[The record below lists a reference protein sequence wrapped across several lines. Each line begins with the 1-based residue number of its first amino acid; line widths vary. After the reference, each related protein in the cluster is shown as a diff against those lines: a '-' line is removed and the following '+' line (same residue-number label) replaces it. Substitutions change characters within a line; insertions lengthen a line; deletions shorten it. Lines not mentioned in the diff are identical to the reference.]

1 MLNQLG
7 SADQIGHDL
16 ADLCLHH
23 RSHGAA
29 CGSSRP
35 GRCGPVDLP
44 LPAVRAQERLLRSG
58 SLRASLGRP
67 LRRYWVAPAGCVW
80 SCHAGLG
87 QLGRSAAR
95 IARWAGLGGERILT
109 QLPLLRLAEVAPR

>member
-44 LPAVRAQERLLRSG
+44 LPVVRAQERLLRSG
-58 SLRASLGRP
+58 GLRASLGRP
-67 LRRYWVAPAGCVW
+67 LR
-80 SCHAGLG
+80 AGLW
-87 QLGRSAAR
+87 QLGSSAAR
-95 IARWAGLGGERILT
+95 IAQWAGLGGERILT
-109 QLPLLRLAEVAPR
+109 QLPLLRLVEVPPR

>member
-1 MLNQLG
+1 VIGQAPAVTISPGCGAVEGGPHQMLNQLG

-58 SLRASLGRP
+58 GLRASLGRP
-67 LRRYWVAPAGCVW
+67 LR
-80 SCHAGLG
+80 AGLW

-95 IARWAGLGGERILT
+95 LV
-109 QLPLLRLAEVAPR
+109 EVAPR